1 MIKKKYLLLFLC
13 VIMLVTNVLRV
24 RANDWALPGLDID
37 SSDAASDGNGSA
49 GSGNGSGNGTGNNN
63 SPWYNRRYNNK
74 KIMFRYT
81 VGYKSRLNYQPLVS
95 NPNGTIIKSGTWIG
109 VNIQEIQTAS
119 WSVSNFEFKEIKKK
133 YHCEKR
139 IPGKITCSCYYT
151 LGKVICPGSPSY
163 SQAYGCRRGSDRI
176 ETIRHEEKD
185 YYESFSCPAGYEIK
199 STEKETTVDE
209 SIVQVFKNAIY
220 KSAHD
225 TAYGMVGAPLSKL
238 QIITD
243 ELDTNNNY
251 KTLILDGIEVESHDT
266 GVAASGTIIKKYEY
280 KPNNICINL
289 KTGKVSYNKRCQT
302 DEEVQVL
309 PHYSNGIRY
318 WQYFSPLSMK
328 SGSNLSLV
336 VLSGRQLNDK
346 ECQNGKSKYGSNYIN
361 SSCKVSKTYNL
372 NVVQKYYYEETKNN
386 KLVFNGYNLYY
397 RPININNPFPT
408 IPTENSLWYKWYNSK
423 DKSPNLK
430 DSFNEVTYSVDVPN
444 KLADTIRAY
453 NVNNPYPSFDKL
465 SLSGT
470 SDFLRSVG
478 VEALTKDKKYGLG
491 GGTRTCV
498 KNGTVSIGS
507 DCS

>member
-13 VIMLVTNVLRV
+13 LIMFVTNVSRV
-24 RANDWALPGLDID
+24 NADVVDIGAGTE
-37 SSDAASDGNGSA
+37 DAFTDDNGGTGGNG
-49 GSGNGSGNGTGNNN
+49 GGTNNN
-63 SPWYNRRYNNK
+63 PWHDARYGDR
-74 KIMFRYT
+74 KIMYRYR
-81 VGYKSRLNYQPLVS
+81 VGYKSRFRYQVS
-95 NPNGTIIKSGTWIG
+95 DINPNGSIIKSGTWIG
-109 VNIQEIQTAS
+109 INAREIQTAS
-119 WSVSNFEFKEIKKK
+119 WSVSNFEFKEIRTEYTCTTTTKGQPACGKCYKDTITNKKL
-133 YHCEKR
+133 C
-139 IPGKITCSCYYT
+139 PGMAGYVDWKGCGSAPTITTTKSFGQKSYYT
-151 LGKVICPGSPSY
+151 SFNCPDGGKASY
-163 SQAYGCRRGSDRI
+163 V
-176 ETIRHEEKD
+176 
-185 YYESFSCPAGYEIK
+185 
-199 STEKETTVDE
+199 EKEVSVSTAIAET
-209 SIVQVFKNAIY
+209 FKNAIY
-220 KSAHD
+220 KNAHD
-225 TAYGMVGAPLSKL
+225 TALGFVGAPLSSI
-238 QIITD
+238 QITTD
-243 ELDTNNNY
+243 ELDSNNKY
-251 KTLILDGIEVESHDT
+251 KTLTIGVVEVESSDT

-289 KTGKVSYNKRCQT
+289 KTGKVSYNKTCQT

-309 PHYSNGIRY
+309 PYYSGGLAY
-318 WQYFSPLSMK
+318 WQYFSPLDMK
-328 SGSNLSLV
+328 SGSNFKLEILG
-336 VLSGRQLNDK
+336 GRQLNEK
-346 ECQNGKSKYGSNYIN
+346 ECEGFRNKYGGNAGNYID
-361 SSCKVSKTYNL
+361 SSCRLRITSSY

-408 IPTENSLWYKWYNSK
+408 IPTSNSLWYKWYNSK

-470 SDFLRSVG
+470 SDFLRSIG